1 MPPKKAP
8 EVETSTETSADPQPG
23 GPLLCLFKKQVKSE
37 IADREGHDDVVN
49 SPGKPT
55 MLSQDKA
62 RYNKFQYRYKTAP
75 QEVKEAWSQLQ
86 KEKNPEE
93 MQKFMEEVIQTKGKY
108 TSSFLTR
115 CKTTKFEE
123 MEGEEG
129 GWISW
134 SKAAEEEG
142 GCDILQEML
151 QAKTIE
157 IRRNPK
163 LPASSSI
170 PFPRNQQVRFVKEV
184 FCRKRKRGE
193 ETRREDADEDP
204 ETVESFAATYD
215 HFMHNNTNS
224 ASSTS
229 AGSNWAPPGPGKD
242 VGGQAERDKTTV
254 TNLRKAHSLWDRS
267 TRDFEALVRKSGSH
281 PNTTG
286 CKFEKDLALII
297 KSGASLDS
305 AVKGFEQTFLEGK
318 SFSDEEIKKAADVS
332 NNVLKLVKEGQK
344 KAAALRPWFK
354 L

>member
-1 MPPKKAP
+1 
-8 EVETSTETSADPQPG
+8 
-23 GPLLCLFKKQVKSE
+23 
-37 IADREGHDDVVN
+37 
-49 SPGKPT
+49 
-55 MLSQDKA
+55 
-62 RYNKFQYRYKTAP
+62 
-75 QEVKEAWSQLQ
+75 
-86 KEKNPEE
+86 
-93 MQKFMEEVIQTKGKY
+93 
-108 TSSFLTR
+108 
-115 CKTTKFEE
+115 
-123 MEGEEG
+123 
-129 GWISW
+129 
-134 SKAAEEEG
+134 
-142 GCDILQEML
+142 ML

-184 FCRKRKRGE
+184 FSRKRKRGE

-215 HFMHNNTNS
+215 HFMHNSLNA

-229 AGSNWAPPGPGKD
+229 AGSNWRAPPGPGKD

-305 AVKGFEQTFLEGK
+305 AVKGK

-332 NNVLKLVKEGQK
+332 NNVLKLVKEDAQRLIGHMPCHSPCMRTRGQH
-344 KAAALRPWFK
+344 RNS
-354 L
+354 